1 MSILIGIFQGG
12 YLALIYLCHKK
23 CFLNQQAFINYN
35 FSYTKFCACET
46 VLGARPCTWQIFNGK
61 EQICTLLTITWYSSR
76 NCNKLVLKPLATQN
90 GLSISILCTSPFLYL
105 MYFSLHDDY
114 PPFVLNMWSIYRA
127 VLPLLINWNEK
138 CFSESNILTMDYE
151 LVLENS
157 SSAVKYWNIRLRQTY
172 LMNLKLK
179 TRDAKDWGSNAVLW
193 L

>member
-12 YLALIYLCHKK
+12 YLALIYLCHIK

-35 FSYTKFCACET
+35 FSYTKFRACET
-46 VLGARPCTWQIFNGK
+46 VLGARPCTWQIVNGK

-76 NCNKLVLKPLATQN
+76 NCNKLVLKPLAAQN

-105 MYFSLHDDY
+105 IYFSLHDDY

-127 VLPLLINWNEK
+127 ALPLLINWNEK
-138 CFSESNILTMDYE
+138 WFSESNILTMDYE

-157 SSAVKYWNIRLRQTY
+157 SSAVKYLNIRLRQTY
-172 LMNLKLK
+172 LMKLK
-179 TRDAKDWGSNAVLW
+179 T
-193 L
+193 